1 MALGKFHKYDGQIK
15 HFIRSPK
22 LEQIEH
28 IFCLFSFNITF
39 LYIFYI
45 LSLSNIISVPSV
57 LLDKYQIE

>member
-28 IFCLFSFNITF
+28 IFFPFSFNVTF
-39 LYIFYI
+39 LYIFFTF
-45 LSLSNIISVPSV
+45 
-57 LLDKYQIE
+57 

>member
-28 IFCLFSFNITF
+28 IFFPFSFNVTF
-39 LYIFYI
+39 LYFF
-45 LSLSNIISVPSV
+45 
-57 LLDKYQIE
+57 LLFKFK

>member
-28 IFCLFSFNITF
+28 IFFPFSFNVTF
-39 LYIFYI
+39 LYFFYF
-45 LSLSNIISVPSV
+45 LSLSNITSVLSV
-57 LLDKYQIE
+57 LLDKYQIG